1 MIGTVN
7 AMKVRMGTFHRISNG
22 LYRDIMRKKRAG
34 FKMPK
39 LVNRL
44 EQWNLIRNLAK
55 DYDFV
60 NKDVKRI
67 LKQISLWK
75 NQCLTPEMIERKL
88 ETENKL
94 VIKTIKPST
103 LQIAGDLF
111 AYQEYQK
118 YLKLKGKMDFDDMLL
133 NLALLLD
140 NPDYAEEVESL
151 RRRVR
156 HILIDESQDTNLVQF
171 SILRSLIGDMSEKK
185 NVMIVGDDWQCQ
197 PEGTMVHLTGGSTV
211 PIEKIR
217 EGDELITY
225 DKENSSFVGRTR
237 KGKKVLATNY
247 REVDE
252 DIYNIRIGDLN
263 TKATKEHIW
272 YAKFKDRS
280 TRWNVVYLMYQG
292 GRFRIGW
299 CQLFQQ
305 GGGNHLQIRM
315 NHEKAEK
322 VWVLG
327 LYSNKKDASLHEKIF
342 ATDYGLPLIT
352 FEPLGDSYLDREG
365 IDFIFNN
372 LNQNNIRGRTLLK
385 EHRLDFNYPFLDVA
399 NKHSKF
405 GSNIYKVRTCNLLPE
420 IMSLPVYKNQRE
432 VSKDLW
438 STFEVVSEPYQGRV
452 YSLEVEKHHT
462 YIADGIVT
470 HNCIYGFRG
479 SDINHFK
486 RFLDF
491 YRFDMIKLEQNY
503 RSTKKIVSYGNSLI
517 KNNKTQIEK
526 TLHTANMEGDKANVF
541 VSYDE
546 DDEAQKVTDKIE
558 QLISEGFEFKDIAII
573 YRVNAQSRAIVDNF
587 VLHNIPHRVYAKY
600 SFYERAEIKDILAY
614 IKILNNPYDG
624 TKEDYARI
632 INKPSRYLGQ
642 AVIDKISQVM
652 RWNNYETF
660 YEALCN
666 YHRANDLKPYML
678 RNLQEFVGDI
688 DRYHEYVYKNSYDTA
703 RIINMIIKDIGYE
716 KFLIKEGE
724 ADEEGD
730 DDKMM
735 NLDALF
741 DGATRYPNVEAYFKF
756 LDTMKEDH
764 ESEKDYV
771 HCMTVHKAKGLE
783 FPVVFVVGMGDRIF
797 PHVKSV
803 QEGNIEDERRI
814 AYVAV
819 TRAQEY
825 LFLGALDG
833 KFGRFKMCPS
843 PFIEEMGIQL
853 RKDRTDKEE
862 KREDETSIDRRKQPT
877 LQGLPHITLKN

>member
-1 MIGTVN
+1 MNFDHLNDKQKQAVLYEGDRLAVIAGAGAGKTRVFTERIAYLINECDVPPQYIMATAFTNKSADEIVERLKPMIGTVN

-34 FKMPK
+34 FRMPK

-44 EQWNLIRNLAK
+44 EQWNLVRTLAK
-55 DYDFV
+55 DYDFA

-75 NQCLTPEMIERKL
+75 NQCLTPDMIEKKL

-94 VIKTIKPST
+94 VIKGVKPST

-140 NPDYAEEVESL
+140 NPDYADEVQSL

-171 SILRSLIGDMSEKK
+171 SILRSLIGDISEKK
-185 NVMIVGDDWQCQ
+185 NVMIVGDDWQ
-197 PEGTMVHLTGGSTV
+197 
-211 PIEKIR
+211 
-217 EGDELITY
+217 
-225 DKENSSFVGRTR
+225 
-237 KGKKVLATNY
+237 A
-247 REVDE
+247 
-252 DIYNIRIGDLN
+252 
-263 TKATKEHIW
+263 
-272 YAKFKDRS
+272 
-280 TRWNVVYLMYQG
+280 
-292 GRFRIGW
+292 
-299 CQLFQQ
+299 
-305 GGGNHLQIRM
+305 
-315 NHEKAEK
+315 
-322 VWVLG
+322 
-327 LYSNKKDASLHEKIF
+327 
-342 ATDYGLPLIT
+342 
-352 FEPLGDSYLDREG
+352 
-365 IDFIFNN
+365 
-372 LNQNNIRGRTLLK
+372 
-385 EHRLDFNYPFLDVA
+385 
-399 NKHSKF
+399 
-405 GSNIYKVRTCNLLPE
+405 
-420 IMSLPVYKNQRE
+420 
-432 VSKDLW
+432 
-438 STFEVVSEPYQGRV
+438 
-452 YSLEVEKHHT
+452 
-462 YIADGIVT
+462 
-470 HNCIYGFRG
+470 IYGFRG
-479 SDINHFK
+479 SSVEHFK
-486 RFLDF
+486 RFLDH
-491 YRFDMIKLEQNY
+491 YKFDFIRLEQNY

-517 KNNKTQIEK
+517 KFNKTQIEK
-526 TLHTANMEGDKANVF
+526 TLHTSNMDGDKANVF
-541 VSYDE
+541 ISYDE
-546 DDEAQKVTDKIE
+546 DDEAKKVTDKIE
-558 QLISEGFEFKDIAII
+558 ELIAEGFEFNDIAII

-587 VLHNIPHRVYAKY
+587 VLNNIPHKVYAKY

-614 IKILNNPYDG
+614 VKILNNPYDG
-624 TKEDYARI
+624 TKEDFARI

-652 RWNNYETF
+652 RWEGYETF

-666 YHRANDLKPYML
+666 YHKARDLKPYMF
-678 RNLQEFVGDI
+678 RNLEEFVGDL
-688 DRYHEYVYKNSYDTA
+688 DRYHDYVHKNSCDTA
-703 RIINMIIKDIGYE
+703 RIINIIIKDIGYE
-716 KFLIKEGE
+716 KFLIKEGD

-797 PHVKSV
+797 PHSKSV

-853 RKDRTDKEE
+853 RKNRTVKEE
-862 KREDETSIDRRKQPT
+862 KREHEQTQEVVSSRSGIPKLT
-877 LQGLPHITLKN
+877 LG